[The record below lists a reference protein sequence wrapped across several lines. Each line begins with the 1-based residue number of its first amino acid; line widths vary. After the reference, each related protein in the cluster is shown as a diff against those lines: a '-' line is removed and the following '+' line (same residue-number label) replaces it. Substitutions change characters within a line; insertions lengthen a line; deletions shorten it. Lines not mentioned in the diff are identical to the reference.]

1 MGHHACHMSLQEPLA
16 GDHSTERDIAGDSP
30 AGIIQPW
37 VEKLLGH
44 AFDAMLVVDRDASIL
59 GANGLALQ
67 LLGRTLDEVVGRKA
81 RDFIGERPQI
91 DGDQPAHWVIRPDES
106 RLGVSL
112 RRCTGIVPHAQFWL
126 LREAT
131 PEPALKAELERES
144 RLLNE
149 SQEVGRSGSW
159 ELDMETGILR
169 WTLGLCRLL
178 EVADT
183 ATTMAIE
190 QTFRYYSKASEKIVR
205 EAFEATLT
213 RGVPYDLELEA
224 VTARGK
230 HLWIR
235 EVCRARFRDG
245 KLVSLIGVLQD
256 ITERR
261 RLSEYLARIADE
273 ERTRL
278 GADLHDGLGQE
289 LTGFSLLLH
298 ALATRAKSESPSL
311 WPELRHLSQMAGAAV
326 ASVRDIAH
334 GMLPIALGHGD
345 LKSAIRALANT
356 TRRTLEVRVT
366 TRYQCH
372 NVRPSTG
379 RNAEQLYRIAQ
390 EAVTNAVKHGR
401 ARRISIA
408 VSEDLE
414 QTSIVVA
421 DDGMGFDGIAAPR
434 GMGLQIMH
442 HRARV
447 LGGLIDIQRSKL
459 GGMQVTA
466 VVPSHAGD
474 RGI

>member
-1 MGHHACHMSLQEPLA
+1 
-16 GDHSTERDIAGDSP
+16 
-30 AGIIQPW
+30 
-37 VEKLLGH
+37 
-44 AFDAMLVVDRDASIL
+44 
-59 GANGLALQ
+59 
-67 LLGRTLDEVVGRKA
+67 
-81 RDFIGERPQI
+81 
-91 DGDQPAHWVIRPDES
+91 
-106 RLGVSL
+106 
-112 RRCTGIVPHAQFWL
+112 
-126 LREAT
+126 
-131 PEPALKAELERES
+131 
-144 RLLNE
+144 
-149 SQEVGRSGSW
+149 
-159 ELDMETGILR
+159 METGILR

-379 RNAEQLYRIAQ
+379 RNAEQLYRIARRRSRTRSSTAARAVFRSRFPKTWSRRPSWSPMTEWDSTALRHR
-390 EAVTNAVKHGR
+390 EAWACRSCITAR
-401 ARRISIA
+401 ACW
-408 VSEDLE
+408 
-414 QTSIVVA
+414 
-421 DDGMGFDGIAAPR
+421 AASSTYSAPNWAACR
-434 GMGLQIMH
+434 
-442 HRARV
+442 
-447 LGGLIDIQRSKL
+447 
-459 GGMQVTA
+459 
-466 VVPSHAGD
+466 
-474 RGI
+474 